1 MFDILLQ
8 NLQLIT
14 MLILAFL
21 GSLAINTLLGI
32 YYNLSTLKEQFSREK
47 LVTGL
52 TRGGIILFSGLAI
65 TTVVSLLPEIL
76 KQFNITTETNL
87 FENIST
93 VAMAGILTSAIGH
106 YLTDAFKKFY
116 TILNSHTNIT
126 PEYDENMMDQ

>member
-8 NLQLIT
+8 NLQLIA

-21 GSLAINTLLGI
+21 GSLGINTLLGI
-32 YYNLSTLKEQFSREK
+32 YYNLNTLKEQFSREK
-47 LVTGL
+47 LITGL
-52 TRGGIILFSGLAI
+52 VRGGIILLSGLAI
-65 TTVVSLLPEIL
+65 TTIVSLLPEIL

-93 VAMAGILTSAIGH
+93 VAMAGILTSTIVH
-106 YLTDAFKKFY
+106 YLTDALKKFY

-126 PEYDENMMDQ
+126 PEYDENMME